1 MSSESFGWLLGI
13 VATVCGILFA
23 YISYQKSRTD
33 DDKTDGKKD
42 GMVLTELGYIKSGVD
57 DIKRK
62 QEKQDE
68 RHLEVVERLS
78 NVESSTKS
86 AHKRIDDLEGH
97 LSIGSTL
104 VDSKR

>member
-1 MSSESFGWLLGI
+1 MSSDLFGWWIGI
-13 VATVCGILFA
+13 IAAIGGILFA
-23 YISYQKSRTD
+23 YISYQKNKTD
-33 DDKTDGKKD
+33 GDKTDGKKD

-68 RHLEVVERLS
+68 RHLEVVERLA

-86 AHKRIDDLEGH
+86 AHKRIDDLEDH